1 MNLWIR
7 INAGLGF
14 YCHSRSYQTTWFDG

>member
-14 YCHSRSYQTTWFDG
+14 YCHSRSYQTTWYDG